1 MQSLNVVITKK
12 VNLEELLNKF
22 QEKLKQYGETEEIK
36 KTRRFQKIFNSSSL
50 LTLFEGI
57 IKSHQRKAEERE
69 KERQ

>member
-22 QEKLKQYGETEEIK
+22 QEKLQQYGETEEIK

-50 LTLFEGI
+50 LTLFERI
-57 IKSHQRKAEERE
+57 IKSHQLKAEERE